1 MVTLNGDRILND
13 EILSRG
19 ISSNHYILQNVI
31 IIHNNNNDS
40 NIDL

>member
-1 MVTLNGDRILND
+1 MVTLKEDRIFND
-13 EILSRG
+13 EILSRD
-19 ISSNHYILQNVI
+19 ISSNNYILQNVI